1 MEIANDAVRIFTLP
15 TGKIMAH
22 FIVYAEGHGYYISE
36 YIGFCGFARFR
47 GLKRSFD
54 RLSAIDPFLV
64 AKILNAIA
72 VFTEHFFTAKQCHR
86 GVTGHFH
93 FAAAVLV
100 LPIFFSRRSRQCTI
114 LTFGLFHVY
123 CYFAV
128 LWLLRCGPGTLSI
141 GVSVL
146 CFAQIFRKRYAPMSF
161 LFLRLNYRSLWKPT
175 QCCSTFCQR

>member
-1 MEIANDAVRIFTLP
+1 MRTQWKLPMMQFVFLPANWQNYGT
-15 TGKIMAH
+15 H

-100 LPIFFSRRSRQCTI
+100 LPILFF
-114 LTFGLFHVY
+114 L
-123 CYFAV
+123 
-128 LWLLRCGPGTLSI
+128 
-141 GVSVL
+141 GVRAS
-146 CFAQIFRKRYAPMSF
+146 APF
-161 LFLRLNYRSLWKPT
+161 
-175 QCCSTFCQR
+175 

>member
-100 LPIFFSRRSRQCTI
+100 LPIFFFSAFAPVHHFDIWIISRLLLFCCFVAIAVRAWH
-114 LTFGLFHVY
+114 TFHRRFG
-123 CYFAV
+123 
-128 LWLLRCGPGTLSI
+128 
-141 GVSVL
+141 SVL
-146 CFAQIFRKRYAPMSF
+146 CANLS
-161 LFLRLNYRSLWKPT
+161 
-175 QCCSTFCQR
+175 